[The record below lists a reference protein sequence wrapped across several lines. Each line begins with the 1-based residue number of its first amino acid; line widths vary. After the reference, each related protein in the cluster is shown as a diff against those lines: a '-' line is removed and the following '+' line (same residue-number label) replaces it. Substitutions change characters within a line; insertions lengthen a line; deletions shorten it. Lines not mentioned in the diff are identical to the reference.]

1 MAAQKAF
8 LNNFSVKLANNRKLF
23 IISCVLSIFGMPMMV
38 LGKVLEIYELEQIKI
53 NPEIYQYTGYEYY
66 SIISVAA
73 MIILLA
79 TVIITAFNIFHYLY
93 SRPLVDMVYALPVT
107 SGQRFTGDY
116 LAGLLTFSVP
126 YIVSLIPSLIIN
138 AVAESSIPYWASS
151 EFQNSISSLSLI
163 MQAYICVFLIMLML
177 YTTTVLVLTFCGSIV
192 ESIGYTVIINSLVP
206 LVIVILSMFV
216 EYSVYGSS
224 GGISVSHLLKYT
236 TVIGGLAIMYSAVVD
251 LINDTNLEYIY
262 DIISVKWALAYLVIS
277 AAVFF
282 LAYFLYKKRKAED
295 VTKPFVFKAV
305 YYILIGC
312 ICFCMSSGIVISFAS
327 ENSGISGCIPW
338 VISSIIVFFI
348 LDTIQ
353 NRGFK
358 KFGQGI
364 LKYLAM
370 TGGSILVFMIIYHT
384 NGFGAA
390 FYVPKTENVKSVFVS
405 YRDISGVYTD
415 LSTEN
420 NEDISEI
427 TDIHSEIVQK
437 YSEFLDTKP
446 SMYDRLNYTPANSTN
461 YITIT
466 YNMRSGRSVSRSY
479 RINNDQYIEI
489 CTIGCTNQKNIDY
502 ITDNLKNYYENYS
515 KYDNPYNFYIYD
527 RFGNDFERNISSKDF
542 NNLLQ
547 AYEKD
552 LKNASADDIMHEAE
566 TYCTIYSSTPVLTT
580 FENTIEC
587 LENLGMKITDEKSA
601 ERLNDYPFSQTNTVS
616 NIFSDMSVSEGRYIF
631 PDMSLEN
638 SVTQSENSY
647 SINLKNKHQKLFIEM
662 LVHAQPFYVT
672 DDHNAMIIIYN
683 GQSYVLPAEY
693 RSYGENFLK
702 SLDSGDYSHYDNSN
716 DYTYFEDYY
725 DYSF

>member
-8 LNNFSVKLANNRKLF
+8 LNNFSVKLANNKKLF

-38 LGKVLEIYELEQIKI
+38 LGKVLEIYELEQSKI

-66 SIISVAA
+66 SLISVAA
-73 MIILLA
+73 MVILLA
-79 TVIITAFNIFHYLY
+79 VVIITAFNIFHYLY

-107 SGQRFTGDY
+107 SGQRFAGDY

-126 YIVSLIPSLIIN
+126 YIVSVIPSLIIN

-163 MQAYICVFLIMLML
+163 MQAYICVFLIMLLL
-177 YTTTVLVLTFCGSIV
+177 YTTTVLVLTFCGSMV
-192 ESIGYTVIINSLVP
+192 ESIGYTVIINSVVP
-206 LVIVILSMFV
+206 LVMVILSMFF

-224 GGISVSHLLKYT
+224 GGISVSHLLKCT
-236 TVIGGLAIMYSAVVD
+236 TVIGGLAIMYSLIVD
-251 LINDTNLEYIY
+251 ILNSTNLEYIY
-262 DIISVKWALAYLVIS
+262 DIISVKWVIAYLVIS

-305 YYILIGC
+305 YYILVGC
-312 ICFCMSSGIVISFAS
+312 ICFCMSSGMVISFSS
-327 ENSGISGCIPW
+327 ENSGIGSCIPW
-338 VISSIIVFFI
+338 IISSIIVFFI

-370 TGGSILVFMIIYHT
+370 TGGSILVFMIIYWT
-384 NGFGAA
+384 NGFGTA
-390 FYVPKTENVKSVFVS
+390 FYIPKAESVKSVFVS
-405 YRDISGVYTD
+405 YRDISGTYID

-427 TDIHSEIVQK
+427 TDIHSEIIQQ

-446 SMYDRLNYTPANSTN
+446 SMYDRFNYTPANSTN

-502 ITDNLKNYYENYS
+502 TTDNLKDCYENYS
-515 KYDNPYNFYIYD
+515 KYENPYNFYIYD
-527 RFGNDFERNISSKDF
+527 RFGNDFERNISSKDL

-566 TYCTIYSSTPVLTT
+566 TYCTIYNSAPVLTT
-580 FENTIEC
+580 FKNTIEC
-587 LENLGMKITDEKSA
+587 LENLGLKITDEKSM
-601 ERLNDYPFSQTNTVS
+601 ERLNDFPFSQTNTIS
-616 NIFSDMSVSEGRYIF
+616 NIFSDMSVSESKYIY
-631 PDMSLEN
+631 PDMSIED
-638 SVTQSENSY
+638 SVAKSDYSY

-662 LVHAQPFYVT
+662 LIHAQPFYVT
-672 DDHNAMIIIYN
+672 DDHNAMLITYN

-702 SLDSGDYSHYDNSN
+702 SLDSGDYSRYYTGN
-716 DYTYFEDYY
+716 DYDYSDDYY
-725 DYSF
+725 DYRF